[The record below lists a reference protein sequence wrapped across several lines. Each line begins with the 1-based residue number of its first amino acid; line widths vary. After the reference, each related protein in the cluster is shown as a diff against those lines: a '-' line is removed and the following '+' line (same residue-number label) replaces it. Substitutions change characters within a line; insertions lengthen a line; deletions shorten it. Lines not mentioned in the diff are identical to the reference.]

1 MNTRILKGNIVS
13 APALGKLEI
22 LENGYLVAR
31 DGVIMGTFDRLPG
44 ELAGERVEDF
54 GDALILQSFSDM
66 HLHGPQFPMLGMGM
80 DEELLGWLNTYTWP
94 TEAKFA
100 DSGYAREV
108 YGRLAQALIA
118 NGTTRVCMFSSL
130 HKAGTL
136 ILMEELRKA
145 GIRGF
150 VGKVNMDR
158 NGGENLQETTQASC
172 EATLEWLEESKD
184 FTDIRP
190 ILTPRF
196 SPSCTEALMGFLGRL
211 AQERDLPVQS
221 HLSES
226 KKEIAWV
233 RELFPDC
240 DSYYKTYEK
249 YGLWNDRTLM
259 AHCVWSDTE
268 ELMAMKAAGVT
279 VVHCPDSNSN
289 LRSGIAPVRKMLDM
303 GVSVVLGS
311 DISGGDKLN
320 VFDIVRSAIQV
331 SKLRSV
337 LDESHPKELSA
348 AEGWYLATSAANLW
362 FGEKPGFAPGN
373 ALQAMVV
380 ADSELLSARK
390 LTLTERFERL
400 FYARQEKPI
409 LALYSGKKKISTN
422 GCGIIPPMV

>member
-1 MNTRILKGNIVS
+1 MSIRVIKGNIIS

-22 LENGYLVAR
+22 LENGYLVAE
-31 DGVIMGTFDRLPG
+31 DGLITGTFDKLPARY
-44 ELAGERVEDF
+44 AGEPVEDY
-54 GDALILQSFSDM
+54 GDALVLQSFSDM

-100 DSGYAREV
+100 DADYAREV
-108 YGRLAQALIA
+108 YTRLARALIE

-130 HKAGTL
+130 HKEGTR
-136 ILMEELRKA
+136 ILMEALRRA
-145 GIRGF
+145 GITGF

-172 EATLEWLEESKD
+172 EATLQWLEACED
-184 FTDIRP
+184 LEGIRP

-196 SPSCTEALMGFLGRL
+196 SPSCTEELMAFLGDL
-211 AQERDLPVQS
+211 AKERNLPVQS

-240 DSYYKTYEK
+240 DSYHKTYEK

-259 AHCVWSDTE
+259 AHCVWSDEE
-268 ELMAMKAAGVT
+268 ELRAMKKAGVT

-289 LRSGIAPVRKMLDM
+289 LRSGIAPVRQMLDM
-303 GVSVVLGS
+303 GVPVVLGS
-311 DISGGDKLN
+311 DISGGDKLGC
-320 VFDIVRSAIQV
+320 FDIVRSAIQV
-331 SKLRSV
+331 SKLRSA
-337 LDESHPKELSA
+337 LDETHPKELSA
-348 AEGWYLATSAANLW
+348 AEGWYLATSACNLW
-362 FGEKPGFAPGN
+362 FGEKPGFGPGN

-380 ADSELLSARK
+380 EDSKLLSARK
-390 LTLTERFERL
+390 LTVAERFERL
-400 FYARQEKPI
+400 FYVRQERPI
-409 LALYSGKKKISTN
+409 AALYSGDRKLMGKD
-422 GCGIIPPMV
+422 V

>member
-1 MNTRILKGNIVS
+1 MCTRILKGNIVS
-13 APALGKLEI
+13 APELGKLEI
-22 LENGYLVAR
+22 LEHGYLVAAE
-31 DGVIMGTFDRLPG
+31 GLIVGTFDRLP
-44 ELAGERVEDF
+44 AQYAQAHIEDY

-94 TEAKFA
+94 TEARFA
-100 DSGYAREV
+100 DSSYARQV
-108 YGRLAQALIA
+108 YSRLAQALIQ

-130 HKAGTL
+130 HKEGTM
-136 ILMEELRKA
+136 ILMQELQKA
-145 GIRGF
+145 GITGF

-158 NGGENLQETTQASC
+158 NGGDTLQETTQESC
-172 EATLEWLEESKD
+172 EATLQWLEECKD

-196 SPSCTEALMGFLGRL
+196 SPSCTDDLMAFLGKL
-211 AQERDLPVQS
+211 AKDRGLPIQS

-226 KKEIAWV
+226 KREIAWV
-233 RELFPDC
+233 KALFPDC

-249 YGLWNDRTLM
+249 YGLWNDKTLM
-259 AHCVWSDTE
+259 AHCVWSDEE
-268 ELMAMKAAGVT
+268 ELTAMKKAGVT

-311 DISGGDKLN
+311 DISGGDRLN

-331 SKLRSV
+331 SKLRAAM
-337 LDESHPKELSA
+337 DEANPKALSA

-362 FGEKPGFAPGN
+362 FREKPGFGPGN

-380 ADSELLSARK
+380 DDSKLLSARK
-390 LTLTERFERL
+390 LMLKERFERL
-400 FYARQEKPI
+400 FYTRKEVPV
-409 LALYSGKKKISTN
+409 LALYSADRKLI
-422 GCGIIPPMV
+422 